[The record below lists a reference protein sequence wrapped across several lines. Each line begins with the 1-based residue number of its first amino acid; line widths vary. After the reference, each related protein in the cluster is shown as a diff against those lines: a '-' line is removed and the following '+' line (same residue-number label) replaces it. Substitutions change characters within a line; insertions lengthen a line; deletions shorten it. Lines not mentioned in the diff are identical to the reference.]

1 MTAVPDTIL
10 KIMTSVKSQDMV
22 KADLGIAFKIVIAG
36 SRI

>member
-10 KIMTSVKSQDMV
+10 KTMTDVKSQDMV
-22 KADLGIAFKIVIAG
+22 KADLGIAFNIVTAG